1 MKAAASGTGIVLLWA
16 ALAGCR
22 GVMPGAELRAERATG
37 VGQLGAGGAPAVEA
51 PRAAGADPARSELA
65 APAAPAPQPVPAET
79 RPARSERLLAAGAEP
94 ESAAQ
99 PPLDTE
105 PAAFEITLPGTQLA
119 LEFLPF
125 PSAEGAPLWLSSVEI
140 PWEAYDVFLFGFDL
154 PPEQRVSGWDAAARP
169 SRPYGAPDRGLGH
182 RGFAAQAMT
191 AHAAEA
197 FAAWLSERSGVRL
210 RLPSAS
216 EWEWAA
222 RGALPRPADVEDDL
236 APPRRIPAELGQQV
250 GFAPYQGPR
259 PAALAALPAGP
270 FGLCGLTGNLLEWV
284 RSDAGGHTTVGGCF
298 LDAPEAQRP
307 ERREA
312 QAPSWNETDPQN
324 PKSRWWL
331 ANAPF
336 VGFRLLA
343 EAAPPQAP

>member
-1 MKAAASGTGIVLLWA
+1 MRAALAASGLALLATCLWACRGPASPAAGAPGPAPAPA
-16 ALAGCR
+16 ALAAEQEPSRAPSPSGAQGR
-22 GVMPGAELRAERATG
+22 QAPAEPSPGAVPGPGAENPQAQAS
-37 VGQLGAGGAPAVEA
+37 AG
-51 PRAAGADPARSELA
+51 
-65 APAAPAPQPVPAET
+65 PQPFT
-79 RPARSERLLAAGAEP
+79 LA
-94 ESAAQ
+94 
-99 PPLDTE
+99 
-105 PAAFEITLPGTQLA
+105 LPGTQLA
-119 LEFLPF
+119 IEFLPL
-125 PSAEGAPLWLSSVEI
+125 PAPRGGTLWLSSVEI

-154 PPEQRVSGWDAAARP
+154 PPDQRVSGWDAAARP

-197 FAAWLSERSGVRL
+197 FATWLSERCGAAL
-210 RLPSAS
+210 RLPTEA

-222 RGALPRPADVEDDL
+222 RGAAPRPAGLADDL
-236 APPRRIPAELGQQV
+236 APARRIPSELGQQV

-259 PAALAALPAGP
+259 PLALAALPAGP
-270 FGLCGLTGNLLEWV
+270 FGLRGLTGNLLEWV
-284 RSDAGGHTTVGGCF
+284 RQEGGGHTTAGGCF
-298 LDAPEAQRP
+298 LDAPELQRP